1 MVAYARKVLDPA
13 QFVES
18 VQCDGSASRFC
29 FEVGSLEPSEKIDI
43 GYAETFDLTKGR
55 GGAALIRRTVWLIA
69 IACHY
74 VAPAVSDPV
83 MDVCR

>member
-1 MVAYARKVLDPA
+1 MVAYARKVLDPT

-43 GYAETFDLTKGR
+43 GYADTFDLTKGP
-55 GGAALIRRTVWLIA
+55 GGAAR
-69 IACHY
+69 
-74 VAPAVSDPV
+74 
-83 MDVCR
+83 